1 LNPFE
6 IDPMN
11 ENLSDEDLAAVRH
24 EAQRLLREQVTGERL
39 EALLDSPGRGDTAL
53 WQLVAGQGWPAVG
66 LAEAQGG
73 AGLGWPGLAVLC
85 EELGRS
91 AAALPL
97 VPGALAATVLG
108 EAGQPQ
114 AQTRWSSGLADGSLT
129 ACLALPGLRS
139 GQLLEASGVQSI
151 DGRLRGFVSTV
162 AFGGI
167 ADLALVAAEDEQRR
181 VALWLVALS
190 AAEVTREIVTT
201 LDDAR
206 AFATLR
212 FAGAPAVRVGNA
224 AALALLL
231 DRAAVLAA
239 FEQIGGAQASLALA
253 IEHARQRE
261 AFGQPIARFQGIK
274 HKLVEIYSA
283 IEIARG
289 CALAALDLLGNDSEC
304 SERHEAAAAARV
316 AATQAHELAA
326 RDCINVYGALGL
338 TREAAPHRHY
348 RRARSLALELGS
360 APVWRESLVEQFLAR
375 AAIVSKV

>member
-1 LNPFE
+1 
-6 IDPMN
+6 MN
-11 ENLSDEDLAAVRH
+11 ENQQDQDLAAVRH
-24 EAQRLLREQVTGERL
+24 EAQRLLREQVNGERL
-39 EALLDSPGRGDTAL
+39 EALLDAPGRGDTAL

-66 LAEAQGG
+66 LPEAQGG
-73 AGLGWPGLAVLC
+73 AGLGWAGLAVLC
-85 EELGRS
+85 EELGRA

-108 EAGQPQ
+108 EADQAQ
-114 AQTRWSSGLADGSLT
+114 AQTRWLSGLADGSVT

-139 GQLLEASGVQSI
+139 GQLLDAAGVQCI

-162 AFGGI
+162 AFAAT

-181 VALWLVALS
+181 TTLYLVALS
-190 AAEVTREIVTT
+190 AAEVSREVVTT

-231 DRAAVLAA
+231 TA

-253 IEHARQRE
+253 IEHAKQRE
-261 AFGQPIARFQGIK
+261 AFGQPIARFQGMK

-283 IEIARG
+283 VEIARG
-289 CALAALDLLGNDSEC
+289 CALAALDLLGADSDRG
-304 SERHEAAAAARV
+304 ERHEAAAAARV
-316 AATQAHELAA
+316 AASQAYELAA
-326 RDCINVYGALGL
+326 RDCINVFGALGL

-348 RRARSLALELGS
+348 RRARALALELGS
-360 APVWRESLVEQFLAR
+360 TPVWRESLVEQFLAR
-375 AAIVSKV
+375 AAIAPKV